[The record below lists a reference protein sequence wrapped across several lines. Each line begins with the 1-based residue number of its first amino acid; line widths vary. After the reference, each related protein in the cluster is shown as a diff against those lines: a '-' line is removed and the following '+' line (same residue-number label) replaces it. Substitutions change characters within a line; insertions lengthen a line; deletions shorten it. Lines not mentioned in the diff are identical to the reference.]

1 MTADICRRSGR
12 KDENIK
18 EFVEMNK
25 IGAQLLLQII
35 LIFLNAFFAMTEIA
49 VISLNGAKLK
59 KMYENGDRKAGKL
72 LKLVEEP
79 AGFLSTIQIGITLA
93 GFLGSAFA
101 ADNFSGYLVSWIYDD
116 IGFTAISADAL
127 DTIAVILITLI
138 LSYFTLIFGE
148 LVPKRI
154 AMQKPFAVAKI
165 SCGVVSGAAFIMKPV
180 VWFLSASTNIVLKIL
195 HMKTEAEEQTVTEEE
210 IRLMMELGEEKGTI
224 DSEEKEWIENVFE
237 FGDTTAGDHMTHCS
251 EVTAVSLAQSGEEI
265 LKIIRESGL
274 SRFPVYAK
282 GFNDIRGILNARDFL
297 MNLNES
303 REKSLE
309 DLLRPA
315 YFVPETIPSSV
326 LFQDM
331 QKKKI
336 HLAIVVDEYG
346 EVSGIVTME
355 DLLEEIVG
363 NIYDEFDPSEP
374 PEISKAAENLWRCS
388 GAVKLNTLAE
398 ELGVEI
404 PDHPDYDTLGGLVFS
419 RLHSIPKD
427 GTTFELEV
435 YGMHI
440 HVKKMLGRKVAEA
453 EIQKR
458 KKTREML

>member
-1 MTADICRRSGR
+1 
-12 KDENIK
+12 
-18 EFVEMNK
+18 MNK

-101 ADNFSGYLVSWIYDD
+101 ADNFSGYLVTWIYDD
-116 IGFTAISADAL
+116 IGFTAISAAAL

-165 SCGVVSGAAFIMKPV
+165 SCGVVSGAALIMKPV

-237 FGDTTAGDHMTHCS
+237 FGDTTAGDHMTHSS
-251 EVTAVSLAQSGEEI
+251 EVTAVSLAQSREEI
-265 LKIIRESGL
+265 LNIIRETGL

-297 MNLNES
+297 MNLNEN
-303 REKSLE
+303 REKTLE
-309 DLLRPA
+309 EMLRPA

-336 HLAIVVDEYG
+336 HLAVVIDEYG
-346 EVSGIVTME
+346 EVSGIVTIA
-355 DLLEEIVG
+355 DLPQAIVA

-374 PEISKAAENLWRCS
+374 PEISKTAENLWKCS
-388 GAVKLNTLAE
+388 GAVKLNTIAE

-427 GTTFELEV
+427 GTTFELEIC
-435 YGMHI
+435 GLHI
-440 HVKKMLGRKVAEA
+440 HVKKMMGRKIVEA
-453 EIQKR
+453 EIQKG
-458 KKTREML
+458 KNSREML

>member
-1 MTADICRRSGR
+1 
-12 KDENIK
+12 
-18 EFVEMNK
+18 MNK

-101 ADNFSGYLVSWIYDD
+101 ADNFSGYLVTWIYDD
-116 IGFTAISADAL
+116 IGFTAISAAAL

-165 SCGVVSGAAFIMKPV
+165 SCGVVSGAALIMKPV

-237 FGDTTAGDHMTHCS
+237 FGDTTAGDHMTHSS
-251 EVTAVSLAQSGEEI
+251 EVTAVSLAQSREEI
-265 LKIIRESGL
+265 LNIIRETGL

-297 MNLNES
+297 MNLNEN
-303 REKSLE
+303 REKTLE
-309 DLLRPA
+309 EMLRPA
-315 YFVPETIPSSV
+315 YFVPEI
-326 LFQDM
+326 
-331 QKKKI
+331 
-336 HLAIVVDEYG
+336 
-346 EVSGIVTME
+346 SGIVTME

-374 PEISKAAENLWRCS
+374 PEISKTAENLWKCS
-388 GAVKLNTLAE
+388 GAVKLNTIAE

-427 GTTFELEV
+427 GTTFELEIC
-435 YGMHI
+435 GLHI
-440 HVKKMLGRKVAEA
+440 HVKKMMGRKIVEA
-453 EIQKR
+453 EIQKG
-458 KKTREML
+458 KNSREML